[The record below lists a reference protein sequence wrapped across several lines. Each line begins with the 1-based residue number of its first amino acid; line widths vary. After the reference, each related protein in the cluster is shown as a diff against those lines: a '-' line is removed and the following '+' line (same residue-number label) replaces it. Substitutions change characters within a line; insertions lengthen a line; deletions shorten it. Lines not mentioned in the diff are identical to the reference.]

1 MLICLFK
8 LEEVGPNL
16 VEMVLD
22 KNVDFSQDTID
33 KFTFS
38 GSVTYSLIFQGMV
51 TLEDMTSE
59 LYGPFPFAFSSGFVQ
74 YAFSFIADDKTMV
87 DKRMKEKTLGLLIML
102 VPEMVSKVDTFREEL
117 AKVLLYK
124 FHKIY
129 KISQV
134 NEKFLKEIISSYNKI
149 LQDLLSFQQ
158 ADLLSTQILEFLDT
172 PDTPKKKKTV
182 TNISIIYPNE
192 FVPKIKKYY
201 ASLLSSLPYE
211 ESFYS
216 EDKAQIKTPT
226 YEFNFL
232 KDTLVSEEFLNSQ
245 KAIILLVDV
254 KNKKYKNI
262 YEVTSKLK
270 NPLKIAL
277 VVSLP
282 DNIQKASTEYA
293 KFFTGLQRYI
303 GSMPFFSASFSS
315 RYEFKTKMLEALFW
329 TISPE

>member
-22 KNVDFSQDTID
+22 KNVEFSQDTID

-38 GSVTYSLIFQGMV
+38 GSVTYSLVFQGMV
-51 TLEDMTSE
+51 TLEDMTTE

-74 YAFSFIADDKTMV
+74 YAFSFIAEDKTMTDV
-87 DKRMKEKTLGLLIML
+87 RMKEKTLGLLIML
-102 VPEMVSKVDTFREEL
+102 VPEMVAKVDTFREEL
-117 AKVLLYK
+117 AKLLIYK

-134 NEKFLKEIISSYNKI
+134 DTKFLKSIISSYNKI

-158 ADLLSTQILEFLDT
+158 AELLSTQILEFVET
-172 PDTPKKKKTV
+172 TTKQKKKTIS
-182 TNISIIYPNE
+182 NIAIIYPKE
-192 FVPKIKKYY
+192 FIGNIKKYY
-201 ASLLSSLPYE
+201 AQLLSSLPYK

-232 KDTLVSEEFLNSQ
+232 QETLVTEEFLSSQ

-254 KNKKYKNI
+254 KNKQYKNV
-262 YEVTSKLK
+262 YEVTSMLK
-270 NPLKIAL
+270 DSLKIAL

-282 DNIQKASTEYA
+282 EKIEKASTEYA

-303 GSMPFFSASFSS
+303 GSMPFFSASFNSS
-315 RYEFKTKMLEALFW
+315 YEFKTKMLEALFW
-329 TISPE
+329 TLSPE

>member
-22 KNVDFSQDTID
+22 KNVEFSQDTID

-51 TLEDMTSE
+51 TLEDMTTE

-74 YAFSFIADDKTMV
+74 YAFSFIAEDKTMT
-87 DKRMKEKTLGLLIML
+87 DIRMKEKTLGLLIML
-102 VPEMVSKVDTFREEL
+102 VPEMVAKVDTFREEL
-117 AKVLLYK
+117 AKLLIYK

-134 NEKFLKEIISSYNKI
+134 DTKFLKEIITSYNKI

-158 ADLLSTQILEFLDT
+158 AELLSTQILEFVET
-172 PDTPKKKKTV
+172 TTKQKKKE
-182 TNISIIYPNE
+182 ISSIAIIYPKE
-192 FVPKIKKYY
+192 FMGYIKKYY
-201 ASLLSSLPYE
+201 AQLLGSLPYK
-211 ESFYS
+211 ESSYS
-216 EDKAQIKTPT
+216 EDKAQIKTST
-226 YEFNFL
+226 YEFNFIQ
-232 KDTLVSEEFLNSQ
+232 DTLVTEEFLSSQ
-245 KAIILLVDV
+245 KAIILLADV
-254 KNKKYKNI
+254 KNKKYKNV
-262 YEVTSKLK
+262 YEVTAMLK
-270 NPLKIAL
+270 DPLKIAL

-282 DNIQKASTEYA
+282 EKIEKASTEYA

-303 GSMPFFSASFSS
+303 GSMPFFSASFNSS
-315 RYEFKTKMLEALFW
+315 YEFKTKMLEALFW
-329 TISPE
+329 TLSPE

>member
-1 MLICLFK
+1 
-8 LEEVGPNL
+8 
-16 VEMVLD
+16 MVLD
-22 KNVDFSQDTID
+22 KNVEFSQDTID

-38 GSVTYSLIFQGMV
+38 GSVTYSLVFQGMV
-51 TLEDMTSE
+51 TLEDMTTE

-74 YAFSFIADDKTMV
+74 YAFSFIAEDKTMTDV
-87 DKRMKEKTLGLLIML
+87 RMKEKTLGLLIML
-102 VPEMVSKVDTFREEL
+102 VPEMVAKVDTFREEL
-117 AKVLLYK
+117 AKLLIYK

-134 NEKFLKEIISSYNKI
+134 DTKFLKSIISSYNKI

-158 ADLLSTQILEFLDT
+158 AELLSTQILEFVET
-172 PDTPKKKKTV
+172 TTKQKKKTIS
-182 TNISIIYPNE
+182 NIAIIYPKE
-192 FVPKIKKYY
+192 FIGNIKKYY
-201 ASLLSSLPYE
+201 AQLLSSLPYK

-232 KDTLVSEEFLNSQ
+232 QETLVTEEFLSSQ

-254 KNKKYKNI
+254 KNKQYKNV
-262 YEVTSKLK
+262 YKVTSMLK
-270 NPLKIAL
+270 DSLKIAL

-282 DNIQKASTEYA
+282 EKIEKASTEYA

-303 GSMPFFSASFSS
+303 GSMPFFSASFNSS
-315 RYEFKTKMLEALFW
+315 YEFKTKMLEALFW
-329 TISPE
+329 TLSPE